1 MLTYRGTVM
10 AVLTCAAGLSLAAC
24 SAGITT
30 AKPPESHSR
39 TSSRAGSSPIA
50 SSSHSPS
57 RSPSPSASASPVATV
72 HVNAPIGSF
81 PIPPGARVIANM
93 SCPKQILLGM
103 SPVTPSRASAF
114 YTAALPAAGYKISS
128 NIQTGSSENVTL
140 IGFSGHGYTG
150 SISAAA
156 DLNAAGVPASIP
168 DTSGFSKNSA
178 VIELSLPGVSD
189 SYTCPGP

>member
-10 AVLTCAAGLSLAAC
+10 AVLTCTVGLSLAAC

-30 AKPPESHSR
+30 ANPPESPSHN
-39 TSSRAGSSPIA
+39 SSRAGSSPTT
-50 SSSHSPS
+50 SPSHSPS
-57 RSPSPSASASPVATV
+57 HSPSPSASASPAATV

-81 PIPPGARVIANM
+81 PIPPGAQVITNA

-114 YTAALPAAGYKISS
+114 YTAALPAADYKISS
-128 NIQTGSSENVTL
+128 NIQTGPPENVTL

-156 DLNAAGVPASIP
+156 DLSADGAPTSITGISGLEDVQRCTHPA
-168 DTSGFSKNSA
+168 
-178 VIELSLPGVSD
+178 LPR
-189 SYTCPGP
+189 PGEQRVRGS

>member
-30 AKPPESHSR
+30 ANPSKSPGHN
-39 TSSRAGSSPIA
+39 TSSRAGSSPTA
-50 SSSHSPS
+50 PPSHSP
-57 RSPSPSASASPVATV
+57 SPSPSASASPVATV

-81 PIPPGARVIANM
+81 PIPPGAQVIANM
-93 SCPKQILLGM
+93 SCPKQILLGV
-103 SPVTPSRASAF
+103 SPVTPARASAF

-128 NIQTGSSENVTL
+128 NIQTGPPENVAL

-156 DLNAAGVPASIP
+156 DLSADGAPTSISSI
-168 DTSGFSKNSA
+168 SGLSKNSA
-178 VIELSLPGVSD
+178 VVELSLPGVPD
-189 SYTCPGP
+189 SYDCPGT